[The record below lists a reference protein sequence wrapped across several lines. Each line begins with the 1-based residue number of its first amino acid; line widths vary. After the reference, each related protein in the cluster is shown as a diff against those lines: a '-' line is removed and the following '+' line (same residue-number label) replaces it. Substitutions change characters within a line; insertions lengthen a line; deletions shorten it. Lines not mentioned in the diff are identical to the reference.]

1 MSRRHIPLLSLVLL
15 ALLAWG
21 AGQGPPD
28 RPADKVDQVIRWNN
42 LGIAHLGRFRETE
55 AIEAFR
61 MALGLDPEYAVGW
74 INLGIAHLAASD
86 YEAAEKELRRGLQ
99 LSPSEPYGLYNLG
112 LVYKVQGRNAEA
124 LAGFQGVLAA
134 DPDDPD
140 TLYQVASL
148 HARDRQWDEA
158 IKGFRRTIEL
168 APHNVS
174 AYYGLGKALVQSGDT
189 EEGRRYLQLSQELKS
204 QSVMSTTAGLRYGE
218 QGKYSYALEDARI
231 RQMARIPAPPAQKLR
246 YVAVPPEDSG
256 VAFHHGGGG
265 ELTAS
270 CEQGSGVAL
279 VDVDGDADL
288 DLYLVNCGASDE
300 ARDGLYRNEGGFRFQ
315 DITVAA
321 GLGGNLGPGRAAVF
335 GDYDN
340 DGLADFYRTG
350 PQGGRLFRNVGEGR
364 FQESGEQA
372 GLPSGVPSAGAAWVD
387 LDHDGDLDLYVIR
400 TGAKTGTVQGNLVFR
415 NDGGGKFEE
424 VSGPTKLAGRGGGF
438 SLALTDLDNDRDID
452 LILPRTQG
460 RWQIFSNDR
469 VGTFTDVAAQWMHD
483 PAPAHAVAVGDVNK
497 DGAMDLAA
505 TGPGGLQLYLNRPG
519 ARLQPDGEI
528 GSSTLDGPAYGVAF
542 LDFDN
547 DGYLDLAVVPGESSG
562 VALVLLR
569 NVGQGKWIDWTGK
582 AGLDDLPA
590 GRGRGLVAGDL
601 DGDDDL
607 DLVIARAGGRPLLLR
622 NDGGSLRNALQLDP
636 RGKNSNRSAI
646 GTKVE
651 VKAGRLWQKME
662 VASASG
668 YLSSGPTRVHF
679 GLGAQERV
687 DTLRFVWPGGVLQD
701 ELDVALGSVMPYEEL
716 DRKGSS
722 CPILYA
728 WDGERFAF
736 VTDFLGGG
744 AVGARVGAD
753 RFNTPDTDEYVKLR
767 GDQLASRDGRLEL
780 RMVNQLEEVIFF
792 DGVRLLAVDHPEDV
806 SVYPDERLLPAPP
819 FPEFRIFSAVR
830 ELAPVAALDGKGRDV
845 LASVLHLDRTWPD
858 GFRLLSFKGYAEE
871 HSLILDPGDL
881 REVRQVVLLADAWID
896 YADST
901 SNLAASHAA
910 ANLLPPRLEVL
921 DEDGRWVTAIEQMG
935 FPAGLPKT
943 LTVDL
948 TGRFRRDDDFRVRIV
963 TSMRIYWDRLRFAI
977 LDDDPQLRVTT
988 LRATEARLGFR
999 GYPRPVSA
1007 DGKAP
1012 FGYDYADAAG
1022 SSGWKDFQGAFT
1034 RYGAVEELL
1043 QEVDDRYVIARHGD
1057 EIALAFDEAELPPLR
1072 PGWARDYLVFAD
1084 GFGKDMDLNSARPH
1098 RVEPLPFHA
1107 MTSYPPPPRESGPTD
1122 ATRLDWILEW
1132 NTRRVEVPVQPLR

>member
-1 MSRRHIPLLSLVLL
+1 V
-15 ALLAWG
+15 
-21 AGQGPPD
+21 D
-28 RPADKVDQVIRWNN
+28 RIIRWNN

-55 AIEAFR
+55 AVEAFR
-61 MALGLDPEYAVGW
+61 LALSLDPEYAVGW

-86 YEAAEKELRRGLQ
+86 YEAAEKELRRGLE
-99 LSPSEPYGLYNLG
+99 LSPREPYGLYNLG

-124 LAGFQGVLAA
+124 LAGFQGVLAT

-148 HARDRQWDEA
+148 HARDRDWDEA

-174 AYYGLGKALVQSGDT
+174 AYYGLGNALIRSDDP
-189 EEGRRYLQLSQELKS
+189 EEGKRYLVLSQELKS
-204 QSVMSTTAGLRYGE
+204 QSKMSTTAGLRYGE

-231 RQMARIPAPPAQKLR
+231 RQMARLPAPPAQQLR
-246 YVAVPPEDSG
+246 YVSVPPEDSG
-256 VAFHHGGGG
+256 VTFRHGGGDV
-265 ELTAS
+265 LTAP

-288 DLYLVNCGASDE
+288 DLYLVNCGTSDE
-300 ARDGLYRNEGGFRFQ
+300 AGDALYRNEGGFRFQ

-321 GLGGNLGPGRAAVF
+321 GLGGNLGPGLAAVF

-350 PQGGRLFRNVGEGR
+350 PQGGRLFRNVGEAR
-364 FQESGEQA
+364 FQETGEQA

-400 TGAKTGTVQGNLVFR
+400 TGGAGQGNLVFR
-415 NDGGGKFEE
+415 NDGSGQFEE
-424 VSGPTKLAGRGGGF
+424 VSGPMKLAGRGGGF
-438 SLALTDLDNDRDID
+438 SLAFTDLDNDRDID

-460 RWQIFSNDR
+460 LWQIFSNDR
-469 VGTFTDVAAQWMHD
+469 VGTFTDVAAQLMDD

-505 TGPGGLQLYLNRPG
+505 TGPGGLQLYLNHSG
-519 ARLQPDGEI
+519 ARLQADAGI
-528 GSSTLDGPAYGVAF
+528 GASTPDGPAYGVAF

-547 DGYLDLAVVPGESSG
+547 DGYLDLAMVPGESSG

-569 NVGQGKWIDWTGK
+569 NVGQGKWIDWTGV

-590 GRGRGLVAGDL
+590 GRGRGLVVGDL
-601 DGDDDL
+601 DGDNDL
-607 DLVIARAGGRPLLLR
+607 DLVITRAGGRPLLLR
-622 NDGGSLRNALQLDP
+622 NDGGSQRNALQLDA

-701 ELDVALGSVMPYEEL
+701 ELDVALGGVTSYEEL

-744 AVGARVGAD
+744 AVGSRVGAD

-767 GDQLASRDGRLEL
+767 GDQLVARDGRLEL

-792 DGVRLLAVDHPEDV
+792 DGVRLLAVDHPEAV
-806 SVYPDERLLPAPP
+806 NVYPNERLLPAPP
-819 FPEFRIFSAVR
+819 FPRFRIFSAAR
-830 ELAPVAALDGKGRDV
+830 ELAPVAALDGNGRDV

-858 GFRLLSFKGYAEE
+858 DFRLLPFKGYSEE

-881 REVRQVVLLADAWID
+881 RDARQVVLLADAWID

-910 ANLLPPRLEVL
+910 AKLLPPRLEVL
-921 DEDGRWVTAIEQMG
+921 DQGGRWVTAIEQMG

-948 TGRFRRDDDFRVRIV
+948 TGRFLRDDDFRVRIV
-963 TSMRIYWDRLRFAI
+963 TSMRIYWDRVRFAI

-988 LRATEARLGFR
+988 LHARQARLRFH
-999 GYPRPVSA
+999 GYPRPVSP

-1012 FGYDYADAAG
+1012 FGYDYADAAS

-1072 PGWARDYLVFAD
+1072 PGWVRDYLVFAD

-1107 MTSYPPPPRESGPTD
+1107 MTSYPPPPRESGAID

-1132 NTRRVEVPVQPLR
+1132 NTRRIEVPVQPLR